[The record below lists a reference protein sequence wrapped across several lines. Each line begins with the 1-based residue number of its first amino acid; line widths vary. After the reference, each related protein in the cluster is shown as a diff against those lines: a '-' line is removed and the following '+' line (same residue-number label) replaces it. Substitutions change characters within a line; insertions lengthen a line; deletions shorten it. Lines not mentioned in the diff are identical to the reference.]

1 LKRQGE
7 SARKANP
14 KLPVGLITT
23 KPANI
28 SIRDSRGAQ
37 FMQEHFVRD
46 GVKSILNIKLES
58 ISWSL
63 TADSG
68 SHEVKKRYQ
77 ISNCRF

>member
-1 LKRQGE
+1 MPQKRALRHTGSYLKRQVE

-37 FMQEHFVRD
+37 FMQEHFVRED
-46 GVKSILNIKLES
+46 VKSI
-58 ISWSL
+58 
-63 TADSG
+63 
-68 SHEVKKRYQ
+68 
-77 ISNCRF
+77 